1 MRNCCVNNITATG
14 VTVSTTEV
22 TITIPE
28 TTLIADCRYR
38 IYVPQ
43 HIPESGRGLP
53 VLIANGDANIPL
65 WTCGDAKSV
74 LGFQLQVL
82 RVEQCCS
89 VQHCIPVE
97 YVNTGITSNPEHFTV
112 VRRLPCSCV

>member
-1 MRNCCVNNITATG
+1 MSCCVNNITATD
-14 VTVSTTEV
+14 VAVSTTEI

-28 TTLIADCRYR
+28 TTLIPNQKYR

-43 HIPESGRGLP
+43 IIADSGRGLP

-65 WTCGDAKSV
+65 WTCGNSKSV
-74 LGFQLQVL
+74 LGFQLRVL

-89 VQHCIPVE
+89 IQHCIPCE
-97 YVNTGITSNPEHFTV
+97 YIDTGITSNPAHFTV
-112 VRRLPCSCV
+112 LRRLPASCV